1 MRTRVSP
8 VPVALALVCLAL
20 VACAQQVGDID
31 RTQAGLVAKSVFAG
45 DWFLRRTVISVPYD
59 AGYTFEGEQEDMQR
73 IRWDIQR
80 DLLVAMRVLPLV
92 DGTPDA
98 APVAAFKIDEHV
110 DVLREYNAATGEATN
125 VIVENT
131 SDRMWYERSFLRVD
145 WSKNL
150 VTNYS
155 FYLDQLDV
163 EAVAYH
169 VEDPSDPDS
178 VLLGV
183 RQPDGSWVDT
193 QDPTAIVGL
202 DAADYLDVVSR
213 VFVKPELITV
223 EDYDGTLLQEP
234 ACWYYLNDDC
244 APAVVSIRNSFLKV
258 SAATSDYEP
267 LRYPDNAVVRD
278 DDGTPVRVRWTADGN
293 RERVASSGT
302 VGESQQGSTPTDP
315 TATPADPYQ
324 AVDPQAVR
332 LPFFDKFGYFRVERF
347 GYDRWYGEIESA
359 RTFLIT
365 RWNLWTRSHDDQG
378 QVLPYAERGV
388 RPIVYYLSPDFP
400 EELVP
405 GAQKAVDAW
414 NESFRRTVGTLTG
427 TTPPGRVFE
436 LRPNSRKVDETG
448 KVVRRGEPI
457 GDLRYSHL
465 YYVANPTRAGLLGF
479 GPSSADPF
487 TGEIVAAD
495 AFIYGAGLDEVAAK
509 GKDIIDL
516 INGRLDPA
524 DEAYGQNVQAYVA
537 TLRAGGKETAAPS
550 AEARARFHREHPGPF
565 AAADGKASRKRS
577 LLPPTYGTAGAST
590 DPRLERVRRPAGWA
604 GARLAVAQGTGVE
617 DLALADRDLVALK
630 GLGVSRPGTASLT
643 AAERAHV
650 SPVSW
655 AGEAGRRRTHERLVS
670 WANHRLEMTPFY
682 DDAVAGL
689 ALQLKDL
696 PAEQVLQ
703 ELRTRIFKS
712 AAEHEIGHTLGL
724 RHNFEA
730 SSDALNY
737 PPQYWALRGETP
749 EPLAPLTV
757 TERDGKLRQ
766 FQYSSIMDYMG
777 RFNTDIE
784 GLGYYDHAAI
794 AFGYG
799 LLLDTFETPP
809 AEPML
814 AVVDAG
820 TDATGQPLYDRPF
833 TLDEVLRHYRHYTK
847 IPGLVG
853 GTANLARRVPV
864 PYTREAATLMGRD
877 PAASFEA
884 QATGDAPWTL
894 WEVPYRFC
902 SDEYESGSMYCH
914 MFDQGADAY
923 EIVSD
928 VVDRYWNYYWFNNFK
943 RDRISFDEW
952 DYMSW
957 MNERYFAL
965 LLRQYQNWVFD
976 QWFVAD
982 RWEWLRSDPQRWGI
996 EDKPFTEAIDAGGA
1010 GTAAA
1015 MTAFGFL
1022 QQVLAQPEPGAY
1034 MYDFAEGY
1042 YWALS
1047 ENALPQCES
1056 SWSYDSSE
1064 WCSDA
1069 NLGLGD
1075 GRWFWSAYD
1084 WESGYYFYERLK
1096 WVGTFYDKL
1105 LALETLTNPDTYF
1118 LGVDTA
1124 SAADQW
1130 VISMYLTFPK
1140 EVRRLFGGI
1149 AADRFDLYA
1158 GTFDATRA
1166 YVPPDPF
1173 AEPGTLPAPDEALG
1187 PVNGRGPVDPSTSF
1201 TVQLYMLWYGM
1212 AWLNANFDP
1221 SFNNQA
1227 KIWLKGSGES
1237 IDPAD
1242 PAKVVELADPFS
1254 NRVYRALAG
1263 DDAGDPA
1270 LGALMLQQGQRYLD
1284 DYAAAAADPYASAS
1298 NLEYYRWRVENLIEN
1313 VEVVR
1318 GMYDLYGTMVF

>member
-1 MRTRVSP
+1 MRTRPWLGLV
-8 VPVALALVCLAL
+8 VPVLAAAMLGS
-20 VACAQQVGDID
+20 CAQQVGDID
-31 RTQAGLVAKSVFAG
+31 RTQAGLIAKSIFTG

-73 IRWDIQR
+73 IRWDVQR
-80 DLLVAMRVLPLV
+80 DLLLALRVQPLV
-92 DGTPDA
+92 DGTKDA
-98 APVAAFKIDEHV
+98 APVAAFKIEAHV

-131 SDRMWYERSFLRVD
+131 DDNMWYERRFLRVD

-150 VTNYS
+150 LTNFT
-155 FYLDQLDV
+155 FYLDQL
-163 EAVAYH
+163 ELEPVAYH

-178 VLLGV
+178 VLVGV
-183 RQPDGSWVDT
+183 RQPDGTWHDT
-193 QDPTAIVGL
+193 QDPAAIVAL
-202 DAADYLDVVSR
+202 DSADYLDVVTR
-213 VFVKPELITV
+213 AFVKPELITV
-223 EDYDGTLLQEP
+223 EDVDGTLLQEP
-234 ACWYYLNDDC
+234 ACWYYLNQDC
-244 APAVVSIRNSFLKV
+244 APAVVAFRNAFLKV
-258 SAATSDYEP
+258 AAAATDYEP
-267 LRYPDNAVVRD
+267 LDYPDNAVVRD
-278 DDGTPVRVRWTADGN
+278 EAGDPVRVRWTADGDRR
-293 RERVASSGT
+293 REVAAASLDDSRR
-302 VGESQQGSTPTDP
+302 GSTPSDP

-324 AVDPQAVR
+324 ATDPQAVR

-347 GYDRWYGEIESA
+347 GYDRWYGEVESA
-359 RTFLIT
+359 RTYLIT
-365 RWNLWTRSHDDQG
+365 RWNLWAKSHDDAG
-378 QVLPYAERGV
+378 KALPYAERGT

-400 EELVP
+400 DELVP
-405 GAQKAVDAW
+405 AAQKAVDAW
-414 NESFRRTVGTLTG
+414 NESFRQTVGTLAGQT
-427 TTPPGRVFE
+427 PGRMFE
-436 LRPNSRKVDETG
+436 LRANTRRVDENG
-448 KVVRRGEPI
+448 KVVARGQPI

-465 YYVANPTRAGLLGF
+465 YYVASPTRAGLLGF

-495 AFIYGAGLDEVAAK
+495 AFVYGAGLDMVAAK

-516 INGRLDPA
+516 ISGRLDPT

-537 TLRAGGKETAAPS
+537 TLRAGGHQAVAPS
-550 AEARARFHREHPGPF
+550 ADELARFHREHPGPF
-565 AAADGKASRKRS
+565 AAADAGAHGKKA
-577 LLPPTYGTAGAST
+577 LLPPSKRAGASG
-590 DPRLERVRRPAGWA
+590 DPRLQRLRRPAGWS
-604 GARLAVAQGTGVE
+604 GARLAMAQGTGVE
-617 DLALADRDLVALK
+617 DLALSDRELVALK
-630 GLGVSRPGTASLT
+630 GLGAPSPGAAALT
-643 AAERAHV
+643 PAERAHV

-655 AGEAGRRRTHERLVS
+655 AGGAGRERAHQRVLS
-670 WANHRLEMTPFY
+670 WARHRLEMAPFF
-682 DDAVAGL
+682 DDTVAGL
-689 ALQLKDL
+689 ALELKDT
-696 PAEQVLQ
+696 PPEQVLL
-703 ELRTRIFKS
+703 ELRSRIFKS

-749 EPLAPLTV
+749 TPLAPLTV
-757 TERDGKLRQ
+757 TEREGKLRQ

-777 RFNTDIE
+777 RFNADIE

-794 AFGYG
+794 RFGYG
-799 LLLDTFETPP
+799 QLIDTFETAP

-814 AVVDAG
+814 GVVDAG
-820 TDATGQPLYDRPF
+820 TDAAGQPLYDRPF

-847 IPGLVG
+847 IPSMVG
-853 GTANLARRVPV
+853 GTTNLGRRAPV
-864 PYTREAATLMGRD
+864 PYTREAAALMGRD

-914 MFDQGADAY
+914 MFDQGPDAY
-923 EIVSD
+923 EIVTD
-928 VVDRYWNYYWFNNFK
+928 AVDRYWNYYWLNNFK
-943 RDRISFDEW
+943 RDRVSFDEW
-952 DYMSW
+952 DYMTL
-957 MNERYFAL
+957 MYERYFGV
-965 LLRQYQNWVFD
+965 LLREYQNWVFD

-982 RWEWLRSDPQRWGI
+982 RWEWLRYEPERWGI
-996 EDKPFTEAIDAGGA
+996 EDAPFTEAVDAGGS

-1015 MTAFGFL
+1015 MTTLRFL
-1022 QQVLAQPEPGAY
+1022 QQVLTLPEPGAY
-1034 MYDFAEGY
+1034 MFDFAEGY

-1047 ENALPQCES
+1047 ENALPVCTS
-1056 SWSYDSSE
+1056 GWSYDSSE

-1105 LALETLTNPDTYF
+1105 LALETLTSPDTYF

-1124 SAADQW
+1124 SEADMW

-1140 EVRRLFGGI
+1140 EIRRLFGGI
-1149 AADRFDLYA
+1149 AADRYDLFA
-1158 GTFDATRA
+1158 GTFDRNRA

-1173 AEPGTLPAPDEALG
+1173 KAPDGVAVTPE
-1187 PVNGRGPVDPSTSF
+1187 NGNGPVDPSTSF
-1201 TVQLYMLWYGM
+1201 TMQLYMLWYGM

-1227 KIWLKGSGES
+1227 KIWLKGSGEAVE
-1237 IDPAD
+1237 PAD
-1242 PAKVVELADPFS
+1242 PSMLVEFADPFS
-1254 NRVYRALAG
+1254 NRIYHALASG
-1263 DDAGDPA
+1263 DPADPA
-1270 LGALMLQQGQRYLD
+1270 LGALMLDQGRRFLA
-1284 DYAAAAADPYASAS
+1284 DYDRAAADPYTSPGT
-1298 NLEYYRWRVENLIEN
+1298 LEYYRWRVENLIEN

-1318 GMYDLYGTMVF
+1318 GMSDLYGTMVF

>member
-1 MRTRVSP
+1 MRPRAARTCP
-8 VPVALALVCLAL
+8 PLLVAVLAL
-20 VACAQQVGDID
+20 VAASSCAQQVGDID
-31 RTQAGLVAKSVFAG
+31 RTQAGLLAKSVLQG

-98 APVAAFKIDEHV
+98 APVAAFKIEEHV
-110 DVLREYNAATGEATN
+110 DVLREYNASTGEATN
-125 VIVENT
+125 VVVENT
-131 SDRMWYERSFLRVD
+131 DDNMWFERKFVRVD
-145 WSKNL
+145 WSRNL
-150 VTNYS
+150 VTNFS

-163 EAVAYH
+163 ESVAYH
-169 VEDPSDPDS
+169 VEDPADPDS
-178 VLLGV
+178 VLVGV
-183 RQPDGSWVDT
+183 KAPDGAWRDT
-193 QDPTAIVGL
+193 QDHTAIAGL
-202 DAADYLDVVSR
+202 DAADYLDVVTR

-223 EDYDGTLLQEP
+223 EDVDGTLLQEP

-244 APAVVSIRNSFLKV
+244 APALVSIRNAFLKV
-258 SAATSDYEP
+258 DAATTDYEP
-267 LRYPDNAVVRD
+267 LAYPDNAVVRD

-293 RERVASSGT
+293 RERVASAGG
-302 VGESQQGSTPTDP
+302 VDDSQQGSTPSDP

-347 GYDRWYGEIESA
+347 GYDRWYGEVESA

-365 RWNLWTRSHDDQG
+365 RWNLWANSHDEAG
-378 QVLPYAERGV
+378 QPLPYADRTP
-388 RPIVYYLSPDFP
+388 RAIVYYLSPGFP

-405 GAQKAVDAW
+405 AAYKAVDGW
-414 NESFRRTVGTLTG
+414 NEAFRGTVRELSGQA
-427 TTPPGRVFE
+427 PGPVFE
-436 LRPNSRKVDETG
+436 LRRNSRVVDADG
-448 KVVRRGEPI
+448 RVLRRGEVI

-465 YYVANPTRAGLLGF
+465 YYVSNPTRAGLLGF
-479 GPSSADPF
+479 GPSSADPL

-509 GKDIIDL
+509 GKDVIDL
-516 INGRLDPA
+516 INGRLDPV
-524 DEAYGQNVQAYVA
+524 DQAYGQNVQAYVA
-537 TLRAGGKETAAPS
+537 TLRAGGHQTTAPS
-550 AEARARFHREHPGPF
+550 ADRLARFHREHATPF
-565 AAADGKASRKRS
+565 ADAALHASGKTSP
-577 LLPPTYGTAGAST
+577 LPPATGSASAG
-590 DPRLERVRRPAGWA
+590 DPRLQRVQRPAGWA
-604 GARLAVAQGTGVE
+604 GARLAAAQGTGVE

-630 GLGVSRPGTASLT
+630 GLGVSDPGAALT
-643 AAERAHV
+643 PAERAHV

-655 AGEAGRRRTHERLVS
+655 AGGAARARTRERLQS
-670 WANHRLEMTPFY
+670 WARHRLEMTPFY

-689 ALQLKDL
+689 AIELKDT
-696 PAEQVLQ
+696 PPEQVLL

-737 PPQYWALRGETP
+737 PAAYWALRGETP

-757 TERDGKLRQ
+757 TEREGKLRQ

-784 GLGYYDHAAI
+784 GLGYYDTAAI
-794 AFGYG
+794 RFGYG
-799 LLLDTFETPP
+799 LLVDTFEAPP
-809 AEPML
+809 QEPML
-814 AVVDAG
+814 GVVDAG

-847 IPGLVG
+847 IPALMG
-853 GTANLARRVPV
+853 GRANLAKRAPV
-864 PYTREAATLMGRD
+864 PYTRQAASLMGRD
-877 PAASFEA
+877 PQGSVEA
-884 QATGDAPWTL
+884 QATGDAPWTRF
-894 WEVPYRFC
+894 EVPYRFC

-914 MFDQGADAY
+914 MFDQGPDAFEIVADA
-923 EIVSD
+923 
-928 VVDRYWNYYWFNNFK
+928 VDRYWNYYWFNNFK
-943 RDRISFDEW
+943 RDRVSFDEW
-952 DYMSW
+952 DYMSL
-957 MNERYFAL
+957 MYERYFSL

-982 RWEWLRSDPQRWGI
+982 RWEWLRSDAARWGI
-996 EDKPFTEAIDAGGA
+996 DDQPFTEAIDAGGS

-1015 MTAFGFL
+1015 MTTLAFL

-1047 ENALPQCES
+1047 ENALPVCAS
-1056 SWSYDSSE
+1056 GWSYDSSE

-1105 LALETLTNPDTYF
+1105 LALETLTSPDTYF

-1140 EVRRLFGGI
+1140 EIRRLFGGI

-1158 GTFDATRA
+1158 GTFGADRA

-1173 AEPGTLPAPDEALG
+1173 AVVDGPVAPDEEQGA
-1187 PVNGRGPVDPSTSF
+1187 VNGAGPVDPSTSF

-1221 SFNNQA
+1221 SFNNRA
-1227 KIWLKGSGES
+1227 KIWLKGSGEA
-1237 IDPAD
+1237 ITPAD
-1242 PAKVVELADPFS
+1242 PSLLVELADPFS
-1254 NRVYRALAG
+1254 NRVYQALASG
-1263 DDAGDPA
+1263 DDADPA
-1270 LGALMLQQGQRYLD
+1270 LGALMLAQGQRYLA
-1284 DYAAAAADPYASAS
+1284 DYDLAALDPYTSAS
-1298 NLEYYRWRVENLIEN
+1298 TLEYFRWRVENLIEN

-1318 GMYDLYGTMVF
+1318 GMHDLYGTMVF